1 MPQYKIALLCL
12 LFLLMWCVKTE
23 NAVEII
29 DGDTFKTESGETV
42 RLLGINAP
50 ETGNPGADIA
60 KDFLALLVLN
70 RAVRL
75 EKDATDKDDYG
86 RSLRYVYVDGLF
98 VNAELV
104 RMGYAETR
112 FYPPDTAHK
121 RTLEGLE
128 KIAVKNSRGL
138 WAFAVFQ
145 EPDTTGAPT
154 KLFTGKEHTAEIVSW
169 QDAHKY
175 YGHTKTVEGTIVAA
189 NNTGK
194 VCFLNFHKDWR
205 RYFTAVIFSSDF
217 DKFPS
222 YPEEYYLNR
231 MVRVTGLIKEY
242 RGKPE
247 IILKSPSQIE
257 IIEE

>member
-1 MPQYKIALLCL
+1 MPKYKIALLYA
-12 LFLLMWCVKTE
+12 LFLLLSCAKTE
-23 NAVEII
+23 HVVEII

-50 ETGNPGADIA
+50 EMGNPGADIA

-75 EKDATDKDDYG
+75 ERDVTDKDDYG

-98 VNAELV
+98 VNTELV

-121 RTLEGLE
+121 GTLEGLE
-128 KIAVKNSRGL
+128 KVAVRNSRGL
-138 WAFAVFQ
+138 WVFAVFQ
-145 EPDTTGAPT
+145 EPDTTGTT
-154 KLFTGKEHTAEIVSW
+154 KSFTGKEYTAEIISW

-175 YGHTKTVEGTIVAA
+175 YGRTKTVEGTIVAT

-217 DKFPS
+217 GEFPS

-231 MVRVTGLIKEY
+231 TVRVTGLIKEY

-257 IIEE
+257 IIR